1 MKKRIE
7 VISSKVNKMIQKIV
21 FEIKDIFKW
30 LRNRKTTQEEMI
42 RDEIQ
47 YTTVMAKITKM
58 QHQLEE
64 IQDKLKES
72 QKETEHQRK
81 LKEIYLK
88 NCKRIKRKLQE
99 VSK

>member
-7 VISSKVNKMIQKIV
+7 VISSKVNGMIKKIV

-30 LRNRKTTQEEMI
+30 LKNRKTTQEEMI

-81 LKEIYLK
+81 LKETYLN
-88 NCKRIKRKLQE
+88 NCRRIKRKLQE